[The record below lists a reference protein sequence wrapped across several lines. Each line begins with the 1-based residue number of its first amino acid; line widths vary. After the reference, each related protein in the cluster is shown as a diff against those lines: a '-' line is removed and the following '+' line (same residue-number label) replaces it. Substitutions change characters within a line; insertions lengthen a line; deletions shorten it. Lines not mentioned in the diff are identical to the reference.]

1 MLGKSD
7 VAGRVRVTAPTRVR
21 ARSRLVGSTVVTYLL
36 LTVAAVLMAMP
47 FIWMLSSGFKSY
59 REIFLDPFRLIP
71 RQWTW
76 TNYRDVF
83 RVAPFHLY
91 ILNTAKVT
99 LFSTLGT
106 LATSSLGA
114 YAFARLR
121 FPGRDYLFM
130 GYLATMMIPG
140 QVTLVPRFI
149 LMKWLGLIDNHL
161 ALILPGMFTA
171 YGTFLLRQF
180 FLTVPRELEEAAAI
194 DGAGYLRRF
203 VTIVLPQARPALA
216 TLAVFTIMWHWN
228 DYLNPLVFLHS
239 ERNRTLALGLAIF
252 RGDVDVQWNLV
263 MAAVTIS
270 VAPLVAAFLAA
281 QRFFVEGIALTG
293 LKG

>member
-1 MLGKSD
+1 MLPKPG
-7 VAGRVRVTAPTRVR
+7 VAAQVGVSARAGVRPRTRR
-21 ARSRLVGSTVVTYLL
+21 VGSSLL
-36 LTVAAVLMAMP
+36 SYALLGVAAVLMAMP
-47 FIWMLSSGFKSY
+47 FIWMVSSGFKSY
-59 REIFLDPFRLIP
+59 REIFMDPFRLVP
-71 RQWTW
+71 QQWTW

-91 ILNTAKVT
+91 IFNTAKVT
-99 LFSTLGT
+99 FFSTLGT
-106 LATSSLGA
+106 LATSALGA

-149 LMKWLGLIDNHL
+149 LMRWPGLIDNHL

-180 FLTVPRELEEAAAI
+180 FLTIPRELEEAAAI
-194 DGAGYLRRF
+194 DGAGFLRRF
-203 VTIVLPQARPALA
+203 LTIILPQARPALA
-216 TLAVFTIMWHWN
+216 TLAVFTLMWHWN
-228 DYLNPLVFLHS
+228 DYLNPLIFLHS
-239 ERNRTLALGLAIF
+239 QRNRTLALGLAIF

-270 VAPLVAAFLAA
+270 VAPLVVAFLAA